1 MNDTNPATRVA
12 GGGSQYYFGPFR
24 LDLAGRKLW
33 RGDETVHLTGRV
45 FETLA
50 VLVRHADQVVTKEE
64 LVKAIWPDSF
74 VTDDSLTQC
83 IWSVRRVLGDEASQ
97 PQFVVTVPR
106 QGYRFIAPITITEKP
121 LDVSEAA
128 TEAAP
133 STPLLSPAPS
143 PSPAAGVADQPS
155 ALDARVTESRPPR
168 RWNRAVIGAATVV
181 AASLGLIAVTFTGS
195 RMADVP
201 LGTIRTVMELPAG
214 TRALSDAVL
223 SPDSRQVV
231 FAAQDEAN
239 GRTRL
244 WLRTL
249 SSGET
254 RPLTGTEGASRPF
267 WSPRSDAVGF
277 FASGRLKIAG
287 LSASEIRTLA
297 DVGLNPGGAAWNRE
311 GGILFAV
318 ARTGLKLV
326 SADGGPITSVT
337 TLEGQ
342 RGDQGHR
349 WPHFLPDGRH
359 FLYTIASRDSHRTGT
374 YIGSLDGGPT
384 TRLFDTPNT
393 FATYVDSG
401 HILYLRNNTLVA
413 QPFDLG
419 SLRPRGTG
427 RAVASGVSSP
437 DVLNGVAISATSG
450 LLTLRSGRVGGRLI
464 WFSRAGAQLATV
476 DTPVALH
483 NLSLSPDGREL
494 LADTNNQNDGVL
506 DGVWRLDLVRGTST
520 RLGMGSSPLW
530 SPDGRQIAL
539 AVAKQSAPDLY
550 LASATAGSE
559 HQLLLQTPDPKGLA
573 DWSRDGRYIVYR
585 SNLHLWVLPLFGP
598 REPSPFL
605 QTPFDELQARIS
617 PDGRWLAYASN
628 ESGRWEVYV
637 QSFPAAGTKH
647 VVSTAGG
654 AEPLWRGDGRELFF
668 VAPDNTLMS
677 MAVTPGASWQ
687 SAEPQPLFK
696 APLNGELM
704 LFRSRYQVSPDGSR
718 ILMDVTDDP
727 NEQEVSLVINW
738 LPAFD

>member
-1 MNDTNPATRVA
+1 M
-12 GGGSQYYFGPFR
+12 YCFGQFR
-24 LDLAGRKLW
+24 LDVAGRKLW
-33 RGDETVHLTGRV
+33 HGEQSVHLTGRV
-45 FETLA
+45 FEALA
-50 VLVRHADQVVTKEE
+50 VLVRHADRVVTKDE

-83 IWSVRRVLGDEASQ
+83 IWSVRRVLGDEANQ

-106 QGYRFIAPITITEKP
+106 QGYRFIAPVTIAGKP
-121 LDVSEAA
+121 SDGSEAVSGGPE
-128 TEAAP
+128 TRTTAP
-133 STPLLSPAPS
+133 QSKVDVAPQPPPPAVPPFAFRPRTPWLRTA
-143 PSPAAGVADQPS
+143 
-155 ALDARVTESRPPR
+155 
-168 RWNRAVIGAATVV
+168 IGTATVV
-181 AASLGLIAVTFTGS
+181 AVSVALTSLAFTGS
-195 RMADVP
+195 RTASVP
-201 LGTIRTVMELPAG
+201 LGTIRAVMELPAG

-223 SPDSRQVV
+223 SPDSRQVAFV
-231 FAAQDEAN
+231 AQDEDH

-244 WLRTL
+244 WVRIL

-254 RPLTGTEGASRPF
+254 RPLAGTEGASRPF
-267 WSPRSDAVGF
+267 WSPRSEAVGF
-277 FASGRLKIAG
+277 FASGRLKIAAPT
-287 LSASEIRTLA
+287 ASEVRTLA
-297 DVGLNPGGAAWNRE
+297 DVGLNPGGAAWNRA
-311 GGILFAV
+311 GGILFAGT
-318 ARTGLKLV
+318 RTSLQLV
-326 SADGGPITSVT
+326 PADGGPITSVT
-337 TLEGQ
+337 TLDGQ

-359 FLYTIASRDSHRTGT
+359 FLYTVASRDNQRAGT
-374 YIGSLDGGPT
+374 YVGSLDGGPS
-384 TRLFDTPNT
+384 TRLFDTPNA

-401 HILYLRNNTLVA
+401 HILYLRNDTLVA

-419 SLRPRGTG
+419 LLRPRGTG
-427 RAVASGVSSP
+427 RAVASGVSAP

-450 LLTLRSGRVGGRLI
+450 LLTLRSGRIGGRLI
-464 WFSRAGAQLATV
+464 WFDRAGEQLDTV

-520 RLGMGSSPLW
+520 RLGVGSSPLW

-539 AVAKQSAPDLY
+539 AATKGSAQDLY

-559 HQLLLQTPDPKGLA
+559 HQLLLRSAAPKGLA

-598 REPSPFL
+598 RVPSPFL
-605 QTPFDELQARIS
+605 ETPGDELQARIS

-628 ESGRWEVYV
+628 ESGRWETYV
-637 QSFPAAGTKH
+637 QSFPMAGTKH

-654 AEPLWRGDGRELFF
+654 AEPLWRSDGRELFF

-677 MAVTPGASWQ
+677 TTVTPGATWQ
-687 SAEPQPLFK
+687 STEPRPLFK

-704 LFRSRYQVSPDGSR
+704 LFRSRYQVTPDGNR
-718 ILMDVTDDP
+718 ILMDVTEDP
-727 NEQEVSLVINW
+727 QEVSLVINW